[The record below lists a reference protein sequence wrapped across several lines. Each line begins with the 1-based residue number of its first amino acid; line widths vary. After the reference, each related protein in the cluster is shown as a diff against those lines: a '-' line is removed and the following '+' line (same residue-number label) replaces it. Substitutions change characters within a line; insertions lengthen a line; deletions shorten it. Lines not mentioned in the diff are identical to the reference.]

1 MLGGAS
7 RMSSMTW
14 SISSTS
20 ASIETEE
27 ALPRLVASAGPF
39 ILLLDTPTGSEEP
52 KERAAWRYRQQGLK
66 CIFGVP
72 RIVELGYHEKQLH

>member
-7 RMSSMTW
+7 RMPSMAW

-27 ALPRLVASAGPF
+27 ALSRLAASAGPL
-39 ILLLDTPTGSEEP
+39 ILLHDTHTGSDEK
-52 KERAAWRYRQQGLK
+52 KERGNLHYIHIGIK
-66 CIFGVP
+66 SIFGVP
-72 RIVELGYHEKQLH
+72 RIVVLGYHKKQVH

>member
-27 ALPRLVASAGPF
+27 ALSRLAASAGPL
-39 ILLLDTPTGSEEP
+39 ILLHDTHTGSDEK
-52 KERAAWRYRQQGLK
+52 KERGDFITYTW
-66 CIFGVP
+66 
-72 RIVELGYHEKQLH
+72 ELSLYSGFHVSWNWVS